1 MDALPLR
8 RNTLMSIDPCFE
20 CDTNVVPVPPIE
32 AAFADC
38 EKVVERDV
46 EIYRKKPQS
55 V

>member
-1 MDALPLR
+1 
-8 RNTLMSIDPCFE
+8 MSIDPCFE
-20 CDTNVVPVPPIE
+20 CDTNVVRVPPIE
-32 AAFADC
+32 AAFADG